1 MKQKIYNDYRPYIDS
16 EAPAAV
22 QRVAENIYFPEIV
35 RFVAPEADINIFVEE
50 FKKIKTIDEFQGKF
64 MSKAVKKVIE
74 TSIKKLTYSEL
85 KHLTKEKSYM
95 FISNHRDIT
104 LDSAIL
110 QVIFYNNRFKTS
122 EITFGS
128 NLMLSQVVI
137 DIGKLNK
144 MFKIVR
150 GGSAREVFQNSLNVS
165 EYMRYAI
172 TQKGAS
178 TWIAQ
183 RNGRTKDGCDKTE
196 IAVLKMFAM
205 SSKKPFVENLAELNI
220 APVAVS
226 YEYEPCD
233 FMKTREIYLTQKH
246 GQYIKQTG
254 EDLLSIMHGIKQYKG
269 NAHFSFCKPIIRE
282 ELEECAKFPYNEQFK
297 HLANI
302 IDKRICNGYKLFKTN
317 YIAHDLRESKTE
329 FSKIYS
335 EADKAEFTFYM
346 EKGLKKIEGNK
357 DKLREIFL
365 GIYANPIE
373 AKQDV
378 KKTGL
383 LKSIDD

>member
-1 MKQKIYNDYRPYIDS
+1 MIKKVYNDYRPYIDS
-16 EAPAAV
+16 EVPAAV
-22 QRVAENIYFPEIV
+22 QRIAENIYFPEIV
-35 RFVAPEADINIFVEE
+35 RFVAPEADINIFAEE
-50 FKKIKTIDEFQGKF
+50 FKKIKTVDEFQGKF
-64 MSKAVKKVIE
+64 MRKAVEKIIE
-74 TSIKKLTYSEL
+74 LTVKEL
-85 KHLTKEKSYM
+85 DYCGLKYLTKDKSYM

-110 QVIFYNNRFKTS
+110 QVIFRNNHLKTS

-128 NLMLSQVVI
+128 NLMHPQMVV

-150 GGSAREVFQNSLNVS
+150 GGSTREIFQNSLNVS

-172 TQKGAS
+172 TKKGAS

-220 APVAVS
+220 APITVS

-246 GQYIKQTG
+246 GQYVKQAG
-254 EDLLSIMHGIKQYKG
+254 EDLLSIIHGIKQYKG
-269 NAHFSFCKPIIRE
+269 NVHFSFCKPIMRE
-282 ELEECAKFPYNEQFK
+282 ELEECSKFSYHEQFK

-302 IDKRICNGYKLFKTN
+302 IDKRIYNSYKLFKTN
-317 YIAHDLRESKTE
+317 YIAHDLRGNKTE
-329 FSKIYS
+329 FSEIYS

-365 GIYANPIE
+365 NIYANSVD
-373 AKQDV
+373 AKT
-378 KKTGL
+378 KY
-383 LKSIDD
+383 